1 MNNDDYFS
9 EMTDPIQRYLAPD
22 EFCEPLVIFQMR
34 LESLQRYWR
43 MLYLALEQH
52 PEKMKSIP
60 KYLTESE
67 YADQALYDWHSDAV
81 AEDNANFVRFAAHSL
96 YANCVEILNKL
107 TPDTL
112 MVSDLPKPEEIAI
125 NDLVDADVYAD
136 YLFTSLVCCVQN
148 LEKTGAFAS

>member
-67 YADQALYDWHSDAV
+67 YADQALYDWHSDALD
-81 AEDNANFVRFAAHSL
+81 EDNANFALFAAHSL
-96 YANCVEILNKL
+96 YASGLEILKKL
-107 TPDTL
+107 SPEPL
-112 MVSDLPKPEEIAI
+112 VASQLPKPEEIS
-125 NDLVDADVYAD
+125 DLVDADVYAD
-136 YLFTSLVCCVQN
+136 YFFTSLVCCVQN